1 MELPYQTYER
11 ITGKKWTGGNSP
23 DVQSAYSKY
32 GITAPAGS
40 ADANLA
46 LQKALNGQS
55 TPVDTIQKPVGYA
68 SSLTKA
74 GEYSSNSSTLDS
86 KLNSGA
92 SATGNTTGG
101 TTTDSALNNTGT
113 GVSKTPTSLPT
124 PTPTPNPKDPKA
136 PEYIDIG
143 KLLDDEKAKLEPEYE
158 KKKQEN
164 EKLYQTQFANYDQ
177 AYSNDV
183 ANINSIFNQRIET
196 QKRLDKIDIDR
207 RKAYGLGA
215 SGNAQYMPVEYSDAI
230 TNRERESANEI
241 QKLDLE
247 RSNLLSKAKQAR
259 DSGQANLLKDNM
271 DRINAIEDRMRNQ
284 IKESLAMAQLE
295 NKTAWDNYE
304 KQKEE
309 FTKEMGERAKRAILA
324 YGEEYNKATTPE
336 ERNAIIKKAIES
348 QGGTASDANI
358 FVNMDS
364 AFKANAETVY
374 KTELGKSKDKLALE
388 KEKTAID
395 NTKSTMAKRV
405 ADIAKGGAGKKLTV
419 TEQNKNRDN
428 AIANSVLTLSE
439 TIKKNNW
446 KGVDPTQY
454 DTIVKLIKEEHGA
467 DAVLDFEKAFK
478 AKKLKVDNGK

>member
-1 MELPYQTYER
+1 MEKPYETYER

-55 TPVDTIQKPVGYA
+55 TAVDPIQKQVGYA
-68 SSLTKA
+68 SSMAKA
-74 GEYSSNSSTLDS
+74 GEFTSNSSTLDS
-86 KLNSGA
+86 KLNTANGMSGG
-92 SATGNTTGG
+92 SV
-101 TTTDSALNNTGT
+101 TDSAINNTGT
-113 GVSKTPTSLPT
+113 GVSKTPVSPLPT
-124 PTPTPNPKDPKA
+124 PTPTPNPKEPKA

-143 KLLDDEKAKLEPEYE
+143 KLLDDEKAKLDPEYE

-271 DRINAIEDRMRNQ
+271 ERINAIEDRMRNQ

-324 YGEEYNKATTPE
+324 YGDEYNKAKTPE
-336 ERNAIIKKAIES
+336 ERQAIIKKAIES

-364 AFKANAETVY
+364 AFKANAEAVY
-374 KTELGKSKDKLALE
+374 KTELGKTKDTLALE
-388 KEKTAID
+388 KERQAIESTKATTAKKI
-395 NTKSTMAKRV
+395 

-419 TEQNKNRDN
+419 TEQNKQRDN

-439 TIKKNNW
+439 AVKKNNW

-467 DAVLDFEKAFK
+467 DAVLTFEKEFK
-478 AKKLKVDNGK
+478 AKKLKVDNGTK